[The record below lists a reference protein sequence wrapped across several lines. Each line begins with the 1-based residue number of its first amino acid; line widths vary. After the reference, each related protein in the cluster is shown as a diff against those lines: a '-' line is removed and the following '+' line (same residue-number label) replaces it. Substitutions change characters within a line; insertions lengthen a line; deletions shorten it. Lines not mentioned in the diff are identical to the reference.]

1 MSFTRQSLQN
11 RFVNNIRRLVLP
23 LLIVLLAGCSSTYYG
38 AMEKMG
44 YAKRDILVTR
54 VEKAQTAQEDAK
66 EQFADALQSFL
77 AVTKIDGGELKL
89 KYDELNTQL
98 QDCETRAEEVN
109 DRISAIDDVATA
121 LFEEWGLEL
130 DQYSNQKL
138 RSQSKQQLNSTR
150 VRYGELMTV
159 MRRAASR
166 MEPILATFRDQ
177 VLFLKH
183 NLNAQALR
191 SLDGTSRELQGDI
204 ANLIRDMEKSI
215 SEAES
220 FIREMKPNE

>member
-1 MSFTRQSLQN
+1 M
-11 RFVNNIRRLVLP
+11 NNIRRLVLP
-23 LLIVLLAGCSSTYYG
+23 LLIVLLAGCSSAYYG

-66 EQFADALQSFL
+66 EQFAVALQSFL
-77 AVTKIDGGELKL
+77 AATKIDGGELKL

-204 ANLIRDMEKSI
+204 ADLIRDMEKSI

>member
-1 MSFTRQSLQN
+1 M
-11 RFVNNIRRLVLP
+11 NNIRRLVLP

-121 LFEEWGLEL
+121 LFEEWVLEL

-204 ANLIRDMEKSI
+204 ADLIRYMEKSI

>member
-1 MSFTRQSLQN
+1 
-11 RFVNNIRRLVLP
+11 VNNIRRLVLP

-204 ANLIRDMEKSI
+204 ADLIRDMEKSI

>member
-1 MSFTRQSLQN
+1 M
-11 RFVNNIRRLVLP
+11 NNIRRLVLP

-204 ANLIRDMEKSI
+204 ADLIRDMEKSI

>member
-1 MSFTRQSLQN
+1 M
-11 RFVNNIRRLVLP
+11 NNIRRLDLP

-204 ANLIRDMEKSI
+204 ADLIRDMEKSI

>member
-1 MSFTRQSLQN
+1 
-11 RFVNNIRRLVLP
+11 VNNIRRLVLP

>member
-1 MSFTRQSLQN
+1 M
-11 RFVNNIRRLVLP
+11 NNIRRLVLP

-121 LFEEWGLEL
+121 LYEEWGLEL

-204 ANLIRDMEKSI
+204 ADLIRDMEKSI